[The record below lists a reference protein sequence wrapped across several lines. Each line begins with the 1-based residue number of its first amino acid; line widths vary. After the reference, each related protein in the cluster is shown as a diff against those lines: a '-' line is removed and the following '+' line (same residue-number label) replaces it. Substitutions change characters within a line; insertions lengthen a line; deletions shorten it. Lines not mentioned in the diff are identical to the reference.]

1 MSVDYGVLNRL
12 VFGARNR
19 RDRTSITVKKT
30 VTESKAAWAGG
41 IRQGSF
47 ALFRVWRNAFN
58 VEAAQ
63 FPPFDWEE
71 DILAI
76 VETRS
81 CKEMVQNAGFKES
94 PSP

>member
-12 VFGARNR
+12 VFGTRNR

-63 FPPFDWEE
+63 
-71 DILAI
+71 
-76 VETRS
+76 
-81 CKEMVQNAGFKES
+81 VQVSYEGGTIELREPCLCVS
-94 PSP
+94 GG